1 MSASAFRHATRHII
15 SVALCSALALL
26 SYGAASVGAAHLKR
40 DARPRPTGLLDEPGR
55 AAFLAELAPV
65 TLKNCTLKRFG
76 STNDGGYLIC
86 DNLSDGV
93 QSGYSYGVGP
103 NDELGCD
110 VSKRYRVPVHE
121 YDCFDP
127 ARPACEGG
135 VFQFN
140 NECLAPHAAR
150 DRHHRRFDS
159 LQNQIARNGDAGK
172 RLLVKIDIEG
182 AEWEALLATPDDVL
196 DRIDQIPMELHVFNG
211 VTARHMQVIRTLKEK
226 FYVVNLHYNNFACT
240 STLKP
245 LRSTAFQVLLVN
257 KRLGVLDPSAP
268 VPAPMSP
275 LNAPD
280 NPNAPDCN

>member
-1 MSASAFRHATRHII
+1 MSASALRHATRHII
-15 SVALCSALALL
+15 SVALCSASALFI
-26 SYGAASVGAAHLKR
+26 YGAASADAAHVKR
-40 DARPRPTGLLDEPGR
+40 DAAAQPSGLLDESGR
-55 AAFLAELAPV
+55 AAFLAALAPV

-76 STNDGGYLIC
+76 STNDGGYLLC
-86 DNLSDGV
+86 DNLSEGV

-110 VSKRYRVPVHE
+110 VSKRYGVPVHE

-127 ARPACEGG
+127 ARPACHGG

-140 NECLAPHAAR
+140 NECLAPHAASDAR
-150 DRHHRRFDS
+150 HRRFDS
-159 LQNQIARNGDAGK
+159 LQSQIARNGDTGK

-182 AEWEALLATPDDVL
+182 AEWDALLATPDDVL
-196 DRIDQIPMELHVFNG
+196 DRIDQIPMELHVFHG
-211 VTARHMQVIRTLKEK
+211 VTARHMEVIKKLKEK

-240 STLKP
+240 SKIKP
-245 LRSTAFQVLLVN
+245 LRAWSFEVLLVN
-257 KRLGVLDPSAP
+257 KRLGVLAPSAP

-280 NPNAPDCN
+280 KLNTPECN